1 MQFFLDT
8 GSLQEIRTAHRWGL
22 LDGVTTNPTLVSR
35 EGMDHQALIREI
47 ASITDGPISV
57 ETTSEVAEEM
67 VAQGREYATWA
78 PNVVVKVPCT
88 PEGIR
93 AASILGNAGIKI
105 NVTLVFSVNQAILAA
120 KVGAVF
126 VSPFVGRLDDV
137 GQDGMAV
144 VREAVQV
151 FRTYRFGTKVL
162 AASLRHP
169 LHVTAAALAGADIAT
184 MPFKVMEQLFR
195 HPLTDV
201 GQARFLADWRALQAE
216 LERKKTTVVGRDPA

>member
-8 GSLQEIRTAHRWGL
+8 GSLEELRAAAAWGL
-22 LDGVTTNPTLVSR
+22 LDGVTTNPSLVGK
-35 EGMDHQALIREI
+35 EGMDHRTLILEI
-47 ASITDGPISV
+47 AKITSGPISV
-57 ETTSEVAEEM
+57 ETTSERAEEM
-67 VAQGREYATWA
+67 VEQGRDYARWA
-78 PNVVVKVPCT
+78 PGVYVKVPAT
-88 PEGIR
+88 SEGIR
-93 AASILGNAGIKI
+93 AASLLGREGIRI

-120 KVGAVF
+120 KVGAAF

-144 VREAVQV
+144 VREIVQV
-151 FRTYRFGTKVL
+151 YRTQGFTTKVL

-169 LHVTAAALAGADIAT
+169 MHVTEAALAGAHIAT

-201 GQARFLADWRALQAE
+201 GQERFLADWRKLQGE
-216 LERKKTTVVGRDPA
+216 LERKKTKV